1 MASPDQDGVSSTE
14 LEDTL
19 MPVNL
24 ASGSIVALV
33 GVVAIAVPVS
43 ILRYSK
49 CEHRAKSLSISQ
61 LASLRDYPIL
71 FSIGRAEANLL
82 GSPSVVLRP

>member
-1 MASPDQDGVSSTE
+1 
-14 LEDTL
+14 

-43 ILRYSK
+43 TLDAPSVI
-49 CEHRAKSLSISQ
+49 RAPNPCQ
-61 LASLRDYPIL
+61 LAK
-71 FSIGRAEANLL
+71 
-82 GSPSVVLRP
+82 